1 MADTTRPTAVLVV
14 DDHPLLRDGLSAMLG
29 AERDMQV
36 VGEAEDGEQA
46 VDYYPRLRPDVVL
59 MDLQMPRVDGVQAIQ
74 RIRQLDPM
82 AKVIVLTTYTGD
94 VRAVR
99 ALQAGA
105 YGYLLKSALRRELVD
120 TIRDVR
126 RGQRRHVPASVAE
139 NIAAHVLD
147 DALSARETEVLNLVA
162 TGCSN
167 KQIGNALGISEETV
181 KAHMKN
187 ILCKLGVRDRTHAVT
202 VALRRGILSLE
213 T

>member
-1 MADTTRPTAVLVV
+1 MADMARPTGVLVV
-14 DDHPLLRDGLSAMLG
+14 DDHPLLRDGLSAMLA
-29 AERDMQV
+29 AEHDMRV

-46 VDYYPRLRPDVVL
+46 VACYIRLRPDVVL
-59 MDLQMPRVDGVQAIQ
+59 MDLQMPRVDGVEAIQ
-74 RIRQLDPM
+74 RIRQVDSA

-105 YGYLLKSALRRELVD
+105 CGYLLKSALRRELVD

-147 DALSARETEVLNLVA
+147 DALYARETEVLNLVA

-167 KQIGNALGISEETV
+167 KQIGSALSIS
-181 KAHMKN
+181 
-187 ILCKLGVRDRTHAVT
+187 
-202 VALRRGILSLE
+202 
-213 T
+213 

>member
-46 VDYYPRLRPDVVL
+46 VDYYTRLRPDVVL

-82 AKVIVLTTYTGD
+82 AKVIVLTTHTGD

-105 YGYLLKSALRRELVD
+105 CGYLLKSALRRELVD

-126 RGQRRHVPASVAE
+126 RGQRRHVPASLAE

>member
-46 VDYYPRLRPDVVL
+46 VDYYTRLRPDVVL

>member
-1 MADTTRPTAVLVV
+1 MADRVRPTEVLVV
-14 DDHPLLRDGLSAMLG
+14 DDHPLLRDGLSAMLA
-29 AERDMQV
+29 AEHDMRV

-46 VDYYPRLRPDVVL
+46 VACYTRLRPDVVL

-74 RIRQLDPM
+74 RIRQVDSA

-105 YGYLLKSALRRELVD
+105 CGYLLKSALRRELVD

-147 DALSARETEVLNLVA
+147 DACPPRDRSAEPGRHRLL
-162 TGCSN
+162 N
-167 KQIGNALGISEETV
+167 KQIGSALSVSEETV

-187 ILCKLGVRDRTHAVT
+187 ILGKLGVRDRTHAVT

>member
-14 DDHPLLRDGLSAMLG
+14 DDHLLLRDGLSAMLG

-46 VDYYPRLRPDVVL
+46 VDYYTRLRPDVVL

-105 YGYLLKSALRRELVD
+105 CGYLLKSALRRELVD

-162 TGCSN
+162 NGCSN

>member
-1 MADTTRPTAVLVV
+1 MAEPVKPTDVLVV
-14 DDHPLLRDGLSAMLG
+14 DDHPLLRDGLSAMLA
-29 AERDMQV
+29 AERDMRV

-46 VDYYPRLRPDVVL
+46 VTRYASLRPDVVL
-59 MDLQMPRVDGVQAIQ
+59 MDLQMPRVDGVEAIQ
-74 RIRQLDPM
+74 RIRRVDPA

-105 YGYLLKSALRRELVD
+105 CGYLLKSALRRELVD
-120 TIRDVR
+120 TIRNVR
-126 RGQRRHVPASVAE
+126 RGQRRQVPASVAE

-147 DALSARETEVLNLVA
+147 DALSARETEVLSLVA

-167 KQIGNALGISEETV
+167 KQIGNALTISEETA

-187 ILCKLGVRDRTHAVT
+187 ILAKLGVRDRTHAVT

>member
-46 VDYYPRLRPDVVL
+46 VDYYTRLRPDVVL

-105 YGYLLKSALRRELVD
+105 CGYLLKSALRRELVD

-147 DALSARETEVLNLVA
+147 DALSDYKT
-162 TGCSN
+162 TWTMSP
-167 KQIGNALGISEETV
+167 
-181 KAHMKN
+181 MK
-187 ILCKLGVRDRTHAVT
+187 R
-202 VALRRGILSLE
+202 
-213 T
+213 

>member
-1 MADTTRPTAVLVV
+1 MADMVKSTAVLVV
-14 DDHPLLRDGLSAMLG
+14 DDHPLLRDGLSAML
-29 AERDMQV
+29 ADEHDMCV

-46 VDYYPRLRPDVVL
+46 VACYTNLRPDVVL
-59 MDLQMPRVDGVQAIQ
+59 MDLQMPRVDGVEAIQ
-74 RIRQLDPM
+74 RIRRLDPA

-105 YGYLLKSALRRELVD
+105 CGYLLKSSLRRELVD

-126 RGQRRHVPASVAE
+126 RGQRRHVPALVAE

-147 DALSARETEVLNLVA
+147 DALSARETEVLSLVA

-167 KQIGNALGISEETV
+167 KQIGSALSISEETV

-187 ILCKLGVRDRTHAVT
+187 ILCKLGVHDRTHAVT

>member
-1 MADTTRPTAVLVV
+1 MSEPTRVTQVLVV
-14 DDHPLLRDGLSAMLG
+14 DDHPLLRDGLSAMLA
-29 AERDMQV
+29 AEHDMRV

-46 VDYYPRLRPDVVL
+46 VVRYATLRPDIVL
-59 MDLQMPRVDGVQAIQ
+59 MDLQMPRVDGVEAIQ
-74 RIRQLDPM
+74 RIRQVDAA

-105 YGYLLKSALRRELVD
+105 CGYLLKSALRRELVD
-120 TIRDVR
+120 TIRDVG
-126 RGQRRHVPASVAE
+126 RGQRRHVPSAVAE

-147 DALSARETEVLNLVA
+147 DALSARETEVLALVA
-162 TGCSN
+162 DGRSN
-167 KQIGNALGISEETV
+167 KQVGHALAISEETV

-187 ILCKLGVRDRTHAVT
+187 ILAKLAARDRTHAVT
-202 VALRRGILSLE
+202 VALRRGILSLD